1 MTSLADTAVTRAK
14 KRNDGTE
21 RRFDPTPGKVRY
33 SARWLGLGA
42 VLSSLA
48 GLGVLRRNPALLV
61 ALGLL
66 SALVAAYASRVEPRK
81 PIFERR
87 TLRFPQLPREL
98 DGLRIALI
106 GDMHLGHAFAAE
118 NTRWAVQ
125 QVLDAQPDLIALS
138 GDFVSYAANISELP
152 GLLNKLQA
160 PLGVFAVPGN
170 HDHWEGVDEI
180 RSVLERPDFSF
191 LLNSNRRVEWRGARF
206 VVAGIDD
213 VWHND
218 HDLDLALAGVSPGA
232 FTILLAHAPD
242 VADEAAQ
249 RGVDLQLSGH
259 THGGHIRLPGLGALV
274 LPRHGWRYSIGH
286 IFVGE
291 MQLYI
296 SRGIGGFPLRLGCP
310 PEATLLTLRRNGSV
324 ERSALRVS

>member
-1 MTSLADTAVTRAK
+1 MTSLDHTAVK
-14 KRNDGTE
+14 GINKRRDESG

-33 SARWLGLGA
+33 SARWLGLVAAMSGL
-42 VLSSLA
+42 VGLA
-48 GLGVLRRNPALLV
+48 WVRRSRPLLV
-61 ALGLL
+61 ALGFVYL
-66 SALVAAYASRVEPRK
+66 AAAMYATRVEPRQ

-87 TLRFPQLPREL
+87 TLRFRQLPREL

-106 GDMHLGHAFAAE
+106 GDMHLGHPFASE
-118 NTRWAVQ
+118 NTRWAVR
-125 QVLDAQPDLIALS
+125 QVLDAQADLIALT
-138 GDFVSYAANISELP
+138 GDFVSYARSIPELP
-152 GLLNKLQA
+152 ELLGELYA

-180 RSVLERPDFSF
+180 RAALERPDFRF
-191 LLNSNRRVEWRGARF
+191 LLNSNRRLEWRGAHF

-213 VWHND
+213 VWHDD

-286 IFVGE
+286 VVVGE
-291 MQLYI
+291 MQVYI

-310 PEATLLTLRRNGSV
+310 PEATLITLRRG
-324 ERSALRVS
+324 